1 MTGRVAS
8 WLTPLMLA
16 VALAALGQ
24 PAQGADGKEPV
35 KKMLFSKV
43 RERGRLPAH
52 YAPVVTSEQREKI
65 YDIQEEYKAK
75 IDPLE
80 AQVKAL
86 TKERDDKIAAVL
98 TPEQRKKIEDAQT
111 QTKAKTAAEKSGDTA
126 PPAPA
131 EQKPAN

>member
-1 MTGRVAS
+1 M
-8 WLTPLMLA
+8 LLMLA
-16 VALAALGQ
+16 VVFAAAGR

-35 KKMLFSKV
+35 KKMFSKV

-52 YAPVVTSEQREKI
+52 YAPVVTEEQRQKI

-86 TKERDDKIAAVL
+86 TKERDEKIAAVL
-98 TPEQRKKIEDAQT
+98 TPEQRKKVEEAET
-111 QTKAKTAAEKSGDTA
+111 QAKQKKAPAKSDETP

-131 EQKPAN
+131 TPKTAN